1 MGLRP
6 LSPSPA
12 ARTLHNGQ
20 LCDPD
25 VNKLLETEARI
36 KVARYCDGYANLPGT
51 TYAFL
56 PCVMFTSGRIHGGFL
71 PLLFILARQVK
82 ASVPCSSSPVS
93 IPLAT

>member
-25 VNKLLETEARI
+25 VNKLLETTART
-36 KVARYCDGYANLPGT
+36 KVARYREAYAHRQGT

-56 PCVMFTSGRIHGGFL
+56 PCVMSTSGRIHWEFL
-71 PLLFILARQVK
+71 LLLYILALPAHPQLLCQHGGR
-82 ASVPCSSSPVS
+82 
-93 IPLAT
+93 